1 MARVSKK
8 KPPSSPSSPPIAPL
22 IVPPNPTLKPI
33 YVPKRNRKPGES
45 RFTSEAE
52 LREKVAHH
60 GDGDV
65 LSTGGLSQ
73 GHGRYTVNLRSTEG
87 SSGGLGEGE
96 ERIREGAESFS
107 RRLGLSW

>member
-1 MARVSKK
+1 MARTSKK
-8 KPPSSPSSPPIAPL
+8 TAPPAPDAPPLAPM
-22 IVPPNPTLKPI
+22 IPPPNPTLKPI

-52 LREKVAHH
+52 LREKVAHQ

-65 LSTGGLSQ
+65 LSTGGLSL
-73 GHGRYTVNLRSTEG
+73 GHGRYTVSFRSTEG
-87 SSGGLGEGE
+87 GSGELGEE
-96 ERIREGAESFS
+96 EQRLREGAESFS